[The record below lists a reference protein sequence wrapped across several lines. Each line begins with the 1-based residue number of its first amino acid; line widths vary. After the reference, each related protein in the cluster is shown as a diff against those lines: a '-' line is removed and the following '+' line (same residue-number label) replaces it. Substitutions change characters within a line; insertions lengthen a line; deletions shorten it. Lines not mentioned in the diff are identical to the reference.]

1 MKIPQLKKKP
11 ELKSCHN
18 VTWED
23 DYSWIHQENILEVLK
38 DSSKLLPEV
47 RKYLEDENDYFS
59 HQMSDTKE
67 IQKVL
72 FDEIKGRIKL
82 DDESLPFKDVRYSYW
97 TKTTTKG
104 NYSIKLRKKIDSEE
118 IEEIWNGDL
127 EKEKLKTEYFGL
139 GDLEVSYNDK
149 LLAYSLD
156 LKGSEYYTIHIRD
169 IKSREQ
175 VGEKIENTSGG
186 ITFSLDDK
194 YIFYSKLDDNHRPRE
209 IYRHE
214 IGTPAS
220 KDILIFKEESEAFT
234 VGIGLSSDEKYFFI
248 TSSDH
253 NTSEQYYFK
262 ADEII
267 PKPKLIDKRKRGIIY
282 SVNSWNGN
290 FYKHTNEDAEDFK
303 IEKTND
309 LEKKEWETFIPAREE
324 VLIGGLIFLNNWI
337 IRSETSNALSKLI
350 LRNPKNNEEE
360 EIFFSDE
367 KVIVPGVSLTQRN
380 RNTDTVYLSY
390 SSPKTP
396 GRTYL
401 YNLKTKEKKLVKEQE
416 IPSGHNSD
424 DYIVERLECTSH
436 DGRMVPITIT
446 RHKKT
451 KLDGSAKLLLY
462 GYGSYGSSMSPSF
475 SSTRISLIER
485 DIIWVT
491 SHIRGGMEKGMK
503 WWKEGK
509 LLNKK
514 NTFEDYIA
522 SAKFLIEK
530 KFTSKGNIIGM
541 GGSAGG
547 LLMGAVV
554 NQAPELFL
562 GIVMA
567 VPFVDSLTTN
577 LDHSLPLTVGEFDE
591 FGNAKDKKEHFDY
604 IFSYAPYNNIKKM
617 DYPNILITTSLSDN
631 RVLFDEPAKFTAKLR
646 DYKTDNNLLL
656 LKTEMN
662 AGHGG
667 KSGRDGAIE
676 EIAVDYAFALKIA
689 GKLNTSSWNIKINY
703 HINIVSRLM
712 GLAINKLA

>member
-38 DSSKLLPEV
+38 DSSKLIPEV

-104 NYSIKLRKKIDSEE
+104 NYSIKLRKKIDSNE

-169 IKSREQ
+169 IKNKNQ
-175 VGEKIENTSGG
+175 IGEKIENTSGG

-214 IGTPAS
+214 IGTPTS
-220 KDILIFKEESEAFT
+220 KDILIFREESEAFT

-262 ADEII
+262 SDEII

-303 IEKTND
+303 IEKTNN
-309 LEKKEWETFIPAREE
+309 LEKKIWETFIPAREE
-324 VLIGGLIFLNNWI
+324 VLIGGLIFLDNWI

-424 DYIVERLECTSH
+424 DYIVERLECASH
-436 DGRMVPITIT
+436 DGRMVPLTIT

-451 KLDGSAKLLLY
+451 NLDGSAKLLLY

-475 SSTRISLIER
+475 SSTRISLIDR

-554 NQAPELFL
+554 NQAPDLFL

-689 GKLNTSSWNIKINY
+689 GKLNT
-703 HINIVSRLM
+703 
-712 GLAINKLA
+712 

>member
-104 NYSIKLRKKIDSEE
+104 NYSIKLRKKIDSDE

-214 IGTPAS
+214 IGTPIS

-324 VLIGGLIFLNNWI
+324 VLIGGLIFLNDWI

-424 DYIVERLECTSH
+424 DYIVERLECASH

-475 SSTRISLIER
+475 SSTRISLKI
-485 DIIWVT
+485 
-491 SHIRGGMEKGMK
+491 HLK
-503 WWKEGK
+503 
-509 LLNKK
+509 
-514 NTFEDYIA
+514 
-522 SAKFLIEK
+522 
-530 KFTSKGNIIGM
+530 
-541 GGSAGG
+541 
-547 LLMGAVV
+547 
-554 NQAPELFL
+554 
-562 GIVMA
+562 
-567 VPFVDSLTTN
+567 
-577 LDHSLPLTVGEFDE
+577 
-591 FGNAKDKKEHFDY
+591 
-604 IFSYAPYNNIKKM
+604 
-617 DYPNILITTSLSDN
+617 IT
-631 RVLFDEPAKFTAKLR
+631 
-646 DYKTDNNLLL
+646 LLL
-656 LKTEMN
+656 QN
-662 AGHGG
+662 
-667 KSGRDGAIE
+667 
-676 EIAVDYAFALKIA
+676 F
-689 GKLNTSSWNIKINY
+689 
-703 HINIVSRLM
+703 
-712 GLAINKLA
+712 

>member
-23 DYSWIHQENILEVLK
+23 DYSWIHQDNILEVLK

-104 NYSIKLRKKIDSEE
+104 NYSIKLRKKIDSGE

-194 YIFYSKLDDNHRPRE
+194 YIFYSKLDENHRPRE

-214 IGTPAS
+214 IGTPTI

-267 PKPKLIDKRKRGIIY
+267 PNPKIIDKRKRGIIY

-350 LRNPKNNEEE
+350 LRNPKNDEEE

-367 KVIVPGVSLTQRN
+367 KVIVPGVSLTQRD

-554 NQAPELFL
+554 NQAPDLFL

-689 GKLNTSSWNIKINY
+689 GKLNT
-703 HINIVSRLM
+703 
-712 GLAINKLA
+712 

>member
-104 NYSIKLRKKIDSEE
+104 NYSIKLRKKIDSDE

-214 IGTPAS
+214 IGTPTS

-367 KVIVPGVSLTQRN
+367 KVIVPGVSLTQRD

-424 DYIVERLECTSH
+424 DYIVERLECASH

-554 NQAPELFL
+554 NQAPDLFL

-689 GKLNTSSWNIKINY
+689 GKLNT
-703 HINIVSRLM
+703 
-712 GLAINKLA
+712 

>member
-104 NYSIKLRKKIDSEE
+104 NYSIKLRKKIDSDE

-214 IGTPAS
+214 IGTPTS

-267 PKPKLIDKRKRGIIY
+267 PNPKLIDKRKRGIIY

-324 VLIGGLIFLNNWI
+324 VLIGGLIFLNDWI

-367 KVIVPGVSLTQRN
+367 KVIVPGVSLTQRD

-424 DYIVERLECTSH
+424 DYIVERLECASH

-554 NQAPELFL
+554 NQAPDLFL

-689 GKLNTSSWNIKINY
+689 GKLNT
-703 HINIVSRLM
+703 
-712 GLAINKLA
+712 

>member
-23 DYSWIHQENILEVLK
+23 DYSWIHQKNILEVLK

-104 NYSIKLRKKIDSEE
+104 NYSIKLRKKIDSDE

-214 IGTPAS
+214 IGTPTS

-324 VLIGGLIFLNNWI
+324 VLIGGLIFLNDWI

-424 DYIVERLECTSH
+424 DYIVERLECASH
-436 DGRMVPITIT
+436 DGRLVPLTIT

-554 NQAPELFL
+554 NQAPDLFL

-689 GKLNTSSWNIKINY
+689 GKLNT
-703 HINIVSRLM
+703 
-712 GLAINKLA
+712 

>member
-23 DYSWIHQENILEVLK
+23 DYSWIHQDNILEVLK

-104 NYSIKLRKKIDSEE
+104 NYSIKLRKKIDSDE

-214 IGTPAS
+214 IGTPTS

-324 VLIGGLIFLNNWI
+324 VLIGGLIFLNDWI

-554 NQAPELFL
+554 NQAPDLFL

-689 GKLNTSSWNIKINY
+689 GKLNT
-703 HINIVSRLM
+703 
-712 GLAINKLA
+712 